1 MKRELVTTLLT
12 LSLLASSLPVN
23 ALAAEHAAPVLQQ
36 TQEAS
41 GSGDGESLPGEDAD
55 GEEALSGVFAFGGD
69 TYDTMAE
76 AFEAAASGGTVTL
89 TGAYGGE
96 GEPFAKIP
104 AGVVLTIAGTG
115 SLVLREED
123 AAAALQSQGT
133 LRVEAGGSL
142 EFLGQTY
149 IGGADSVLHLTAG
162 AVTIGDF
169 RPADGK
175 FRITLAENAAAEIPA
190 RQELKLTLPLE
201 TGSGLD
207 LTVSA
212 GASLMVRGALAGT
225 GSQNDGGTDKPS
237 AIHVAGALT
246 VAESGQLRM
255 SYGSSMTVAGS
266 GTLTLNRNGVLD
278 NDPAGPKPY
287 DNTAKRFTYEQGAA
301 VVVPEDCAWD
311 LTRYTESTMT
321 SYKDPVSGQ
330 TIYGNNGSAAV
341 PEGGFQ
347 AAIGST
353 QYPTL
358 AAAVSAAQPGAVI
371 RLLQSVE
378 LDASG
383 LANNQGALTLDKDL
397 ILEGGGFT
405 ISAKA
410 DTFSVTGD
418 NGGGPSLVNIVNS
431 ADVTLRNVN
440 FDGAKA
446 AKHGLNIIGAGTV
459 SLEDVEIAGCRWYAA
474 VVSDADLRAD
484 GLTTSGSQWGLN
496 IDKTASAVLA
506 DATIAEEDS
515 VVFEGKDTS
524 SSLTVES
531 GSFQTIKTQGDATLG
546 TVRIEG
552 GTVEQISNGSPA
564 AVTVTEGTVGSISNS
579 GSGTASI
586 TGGTVTGEV
595 SNGGAGSVTISGG
608 TIHGAVSNTG
618 AGSVAVTG
626 GSFITAD
633 VGEFVD
639 PDQTVILT
647 LDPNGGSCQVKTLA
661 AASGTAVGELPSAER
676 EEHVFGGWYTA
687 VDGGEKVTAGSV
699 FDADA
704 TLYARWE
711 KDSDSDDVPGGGETP
726 DDGEDSSGDSDSD
739 VSGEYLITVDRAV
752 GGTVRVNPGRADK
765 GETVTITV
773 SPKTGYVL
781 KELTV
786 TDGKGGE
793 ISVKNAGENRY
804 TFEMPGSKARV
815 SARFSRT
822 DDGADMPFR
831 DVASGAYYFDA
842 VAWAAE
848 EGITA
853 GVTGTSFA
861 PDRGCTR
868 AQIVTFLWRANGSP
882 KASDRENPFTD
893 VKRGSYYYEA
903 VLWALEEGITDG
915 VTGTS
920 FAPDAVCTRAQAAVL
935 LWRAQGSPKAEKDH
949 GFRDVADGAY
959 YADAVAWAAANGV
972 TEGTTAVT
980 FAPDVRCTRA
990 QIVTFLYRALG

>member
-12 LSLLASSLPVN
+12 LSLLASSLPAN

-41 GSGDGESLPGEDAD
+41 GSRDGESLPGEEAD

-96 GEPFAKIP
+96 GEPFVKIP
-104 AGVVLTIAGTG
+104 SGVVLTIAGNG

-190 RQELKLTLPLE
+190 GQELKLTLPLE

-212 GASLMVRGALAGT
+212 GASLTVRGALAGT
-225 GSQNDGGTDKPS
+225 GSQSDGGTDKPS

-266 GTLTLNRNGVLD
+266 GTLTLNRSGVLD

-347 AAIGST
+347 AAIGGT

-383 LANNQGALTLDKDL
+383 LTNNQGALTLDKDL
-397 ILEGGGFT
+397 TLEGNGFT
-405 ISAKA
+405 ISSKA

-440 FDGAKA
+440 FDGAGA

-474 VVSDADLRAD
+474 VVSDADLRTD
-484 GLTTSGSQWGLN
+484 GLATSGSQWGLN

-506 DATIAEEDS
+506 DTTIAEEDS
-515 VVFEGKDTS
+515 VVFEGKAAS

-552 GTVEQISNGSPA
+552 GTVADISNESPA
-564 AVTVTEGTVGSISNS
+564 AVTVAGGTVGGVTNS
-579 GSGTASI
+579 GSGTAAIS
-586 TGGTVTGEV
+586 GGSVTGAV
-595 SNGGAGSVTISGG
+595 TNSGAGSVAVSGG
-608 TIHGAVSNTG
+608 TIHGAVSSTG
-618 AGSVAVTG
+618 AGSITVTG

-633 VGEFVD
+633 VGDFVD
-639 PDQTVILT
+639 PDQTVLLT
-647 LDPNGGSCQVKTLA
+647 LDPNGGTCQVKTQA
-661 AASGTAVGELPSAER
+661 AASGAAVGELPAAVR
-676 EEHVFGGWYTA
+676 DGYDFIGWHTA
-687 VDGGEKVTAGSV
+687 AAGGEKVTSASS

-704 TLYARWE
+704 TLYAQWTQR
-711 KDSDSDDVPGGGETP
+711 GE
-726 DDGEDSSGDSDSD
+726 DGSDGENGGDTD

-773 SPKTGYVL
+773 TPKTGYAL

-793 ISVKNAGENRY
+793 ISVKSAGENRY
-804 TFEMPGSKARV
+804 TFEMPGSKVRV
-815 SARFSRT
+815 SARFTRT
-822 DDGADMPFR
+822 GNGADMPFR
-831 DVASGAYYFDA
+831 DVVSGAYYFDA

-853 GVTGTSFA
+853 GVTGTAFA
-861 PDRGCTR
+861 PGRSCTR

-893 VKRGSYYYEA
+893 VKSGSYYYEA

-915 VTGTS
+915 VTDTS
-920 FAPDAVCTRAQAAVL
+920 FAPDAACTRAQAAAL
-935 LWRAQGSPKAEKDH
+935 LWRAQGSPKAERDH

-972 TEGTTAVT
+972 TEGMTATT
-980 FAPDVRCTRA
+980 FAPDALCTRA
-990 QIVTFLYRALG
+990 QIITFLYRAMA